1 MKGCALGGAVLL
13 LVILLTVCN
22 ALFVAKTE
30 AALLK
35 EMAAL
40 PSVPDPVTTPSQVA
54 SLRAHLESK
63 EALLGIS
70 VSYTVIDKATEALRS
85 LEASAAIGNTE
96 QYRAT
101 LATLA
106 DMLED
111 IGRLERFSMKNI
123 L

>member
-13 LVILLTVCN
+13 LVILLTACN

-40 PSVPDPVTTPSQVA
+40 PSVPDPAVTPSQVA

-85 LEASAAIGNTE
+85 LEASAAMGDTE
-96 QYRAT
+96 QYRVT